1 MFRKIGV
8 VLTALSCMT
17 IGVVAVSLEAASAAT
32 GAPVTIEGNTGV
44 TFTNN
49 FNPFDTSSFAEQLS
63 VRSLVNEPLFEFD
76 VLKSNTQYPW
86 LATKYSF
93 ANGGKTITFDL
104 RKNVEWS
111 NGTPFTSAD
120 VAYTFDLL
128 NKVPATNNYGAPTM
142 ASPATTPNKYTVVLH
157 YSAPEYLN
165 INTIAGAVL
174 IVSKAQ
180 YSKISNPATAV
191 VKTPIGTGPYVLKS
205 YSPQVVKYVVNP
217 KYWGGKPA
225 APEVNV
231 AYYATNTA
239 AATALADGQLTW
251 AGNDIANV
259 DSIFVNKDPKTNHT
273 DFAPGSTVTL
283 WFNTTGTGPLSD
295 PAVRQAISYGIDR
308 TALSVEGESGYEKPA
323 TSSSGL
329 ILPNQSAYMEPS
341 LANDLPATSD
351 AAKVASILTAD
362 GYAKDS
368 NGFYAKNGTE
378 IKFALE
384 DPTAYSD
391 YYADIQ
397 LISNELI
404 AEGIDATVDG
414 VATSQWYT
422 DLGDGNF
429 QAIIHWGNGGVS
441 PYVQYDNWLDY
452 TTSAPIG
459 TSANGDYGR
468 YDNPAAQTALAALA
482 STNPAD
488 SSALKS
494 AVDSL
499 ENLVSTQVP
508 VAPLLYGADWDEY
521 STANYTGFVTQANQY
536 MDPSPGDPQ
545 LPIILMHLKKA

>member
-1 MFRKIGV
+1 
-8 VLTALSCMT
+8 MT
-17 IGVVAVSLEAASAAT
+17 IGVVAVSLGAASAAT

-44 TFTNN
+44 TFTDN

-104 RKNVEWS
+104 RKNVTWS
-111 NGTPFTSAD
+111 NGAPFTSAD

-180 YSKISNPATAV
+180 YSKISSPATAV

-205 YSPQVVKYVVNP
+205 YSPQDVKYVVNP

-295 PAVRQAISYGIDR
+295 PAVRQAISYGLDR
-308 TALSVEGESGYEKPA
+308 TALSVEGESGYEQPA
-323 TSSSGL
+323 TSSSAL
-329 ILPNQSAYMEPS
+329 ILPNQSSYMEPS
-341 LANDLPATSD
+341 LANDIPATSD
-351 AAKVASILTAD
+351 PTKVASILTAD

-378 IKFALE
+378 IKFAIE

-397 LISNELI
+397 LASNELQ

-429 QAIIHWGNGGVS
+429 QALIHWGNGGVS

-452 TTSAPIG
+452 STSAPIG

-468 YDNPAAQTALAALA
+468 YDNPAAQSALATLA

-488 SSALKS
+488 ASALKA

-521 STANYTGFVTQANQY
+521 STAHYTGFVTQANQY

>member
-17 IGVVAVSLEAASAAT
+17 IGVVAVSLGAASAST

-44 TFTNN
+44 TFTDN

-63 VRSLVNEPLFEFD
+63 VRSLVNEPLIEFD

-104 RKNVEWS
+104 RKGVTWS
-111 NGTPFTSAD
+111 NGAPFTSAD

-128 NKVPATNNYGAPTM
+128 NKVPATNNWGAPTM

-165 INTIAGAVL
+165 INTIAGSVL

-180 YSKISNPATAV
+180 YSKVSSPATAV
-191 VKTPIGTGPYVLKS
+191 VKTPIGTGPYMLKS
-205 YSPQVVKYVVNP
+205 YSPQDVKYVVNP

-225 APEVNV
+225 APEVDV

-308 TALSVEGESGYEKPA
+308 SALSTEGESGYEKPA
-323 TSSSGL
+323 TSSSAL
-329 ILPNQSAYMEPS
+329 ILPNQSSYMESS

-351 AAKVASILTAD
+351 PTKVASILTAD
-362 GYAKDS
+362 GYAKDA

-422 DLGDGNF
+422 DLGDGTF
-429 QAIIHWGNGGVS
+429 QSLIHWGNGGVS

-452 TTSAPIG
+452 TTSAAIG

-468 YDNPAAQTALAALA
+468 YNNPAAQTALSTLA

-494 AVDSL
+494 AVDGL
-499 ENLVSTQVP
+499 ETLVSTQVP

-521 STANYTGFVTQANQY
+521 STAHYTGFVTQANQY

>member
-17 IGVVAVSLEAASAAT
+17 IGVVAVSLGAASAAT

-44 TFTNN
+44 TFTDN

-104 RKNVEWS
+104 RKNVKWS
-111 NGTPFTSAD
+111 NGAPFTSAD

-128 NKVPATNNYGAPTM
+128 NKVPATNNWGAPTM

-157 YSAPEYLN
+157 YSAPQYLN
-165 INTIAGAVL
+165 INTIAGSVL
-174 IVSKAQ
+174 IESKAQ
-180 YSKISNPATAV
+180 YSKISSPATAV

-205 YSPQVVKYVVNP
+205 YSAQDVKYVVNP

-308 TALSVEGESGYEKPA
+308 TALSVEGESGYEQPA
-323 TSSSGL
+323 TSSSAL
-329 ILPNQSAYMEPS
+329 ILPNQASYMQSS

-351 AAKVASILTAD
+351 PTKVASILTAD

-422 DLGDGNF
+422 DLGDGTF
-429 QAIIHWGNGGVS
+429 QALIHWGNGGVS

-452 TTSAPIG
+452 TTSAAIG

-468 YDNPAAQTALAALA
+468 YNNPAAQTALAALA

-488 SSALKS
+488 ASALKT

-499 ENLVSTQVP
+499 ETLVSTQVP

>member
-1 MFRKIGV
+1 
-8 VLTALSCMT
+8 MT
-17 IGVVAVSLEAASAAT
+17 IGVVAISLGAASAAT

-86 LATKYSF
+86 LATKYTF

-104 RKNVEWS
+104 RKNVTWS
-111 NGTPFTSAD
+111 NGAPFTSAD

-351 AAKVASILTAD
+351 PTKVASILTAD
-362 GYAKDS
+362 GYAKDA

-397 LISNELI
+397 LISNELM

-429 QAIIHWGNGGVS
+429 QSIIHWGNGGVS

>member
-1 MFRKIGV
+1 
-8 VLTALSCMT
+8 MT
-17 IGVVAVSLEAASAAT
+17 IGVVAVSLGAASAAT

-44 TFTNN
+44 TFTDN

-86 LATKYSF
+86 LATKYTF

-104 RKNVEWS
+104 RKNVTWS
-111 NGTPFTSAD
+111 NGAPFTSAD

-157 YSAPEYLN
+157 YSAPQYLN
-165 INTIAGAVL
+165 INTIAGSVL

-180 YSKISNPATAV
+180 YSKVSSPATAV

-205 YSPQVVKYVVNP
+205 YSPQDVKYVVNP

-295 PAVRQAISYGIDR
+295 PAVRQAISYGLDR
-308 TALSVEGESGYEKPA
+308 TALSVEGESGYEQPA
-323 TSSSGL
+323 TSSSAL
-329 ILPNQSAYMEPS
+329 ILPNQSSYMEPS

-351 AAKVASILTAD
+351 PTKVASILTAD

-378 IKFALE
+378 IKFAIE

-397 LISNELI
+397 LASNELI

-429 QAIIHWGNGGVS
+429 QALIHWGNGGVS

-468 YDNPAAQTALAALA
+468 YDNPSAQSALATLA

-488 SSALKS
+488 ASALKA
-494 AVDSL
+494 AVDTL

-521 STANYTGFVTQANQY
+521 STAHYTGFVTQANQY

>member
-1 MFRKIGV
+1 MFRKLGV
-8 VLTALSCMT
+8 VLTALSCLT
-17 IGVVAVSLEAASAAT
+17 IGMVAASVGAASAASN
-32 GAPVTIEGNTGV
+32 PVITIEGNTGV

-49 FNPFDTSSFAEQLS
+49 FNPFDTSSFAEQMS

-76 VLKSNTQYPW
+76 TLKANTQYPW
-86 LATKYSF
+86 LATSYSF
-93 ANGGKTITFDL
+93 ANGGKTLTFDL
-104 RKNVEWS
+104 RKNVKWS
-111 NGTPFTSAD
+111 NGKPFTSAD
-120 VAYTFDLL
+120 VAYTFNLL
-128 NKVPATNNYGAPTM
+128 NRVPATNNYGAPTM
-142 ASPATTPNKYTVVLH
+142 SSPATTPNKYTVVLH
-157 YSAPEYLN
+157 YSSPEYLN
-165 INTIAGAVL
+165 INTIAGSVL
-174 IVSKAQ
+174 IVSASQ
-180 YSKISNPATAV
+180 WSKIKSPATAV
-191 VKTPIGTGPYVLKS
+191 VTKPIGTGPYVLKS
-205 YSPQVVKYVVNP
+205 YSPQVVKYVVN
-217 KYWGGKPA
+217 KTYWGGKPA

-231 AYYATNTA
+231 AAYSTNTA

-283 WFNTTGTGPLSD
+283 EFNTTGTGPLSD
-295 PAVRQAISYGIDR
+295 PAVREAISYGVDR
-308 TALSVEGESGYEKPA
+308 TALSVEGESGYEQPA
-323 TSSSGL
+323 TSTSGL
-329 ILPNQSAYMEPS
+329 ILPNQASYLQSSMKG
-341 LANDLPATSD
+341 DLPATQD
-351 AAKVASILTAD
+351 PTKVASILTAD
-362 GYAKDS
+362 GYTKDAA
-368 NGFYAKNGTE
+368 GFYSKNGQQIT
-378 IKFALE
+378 FALE

-397 LISNELI
+397 LMSTELQ

-429 QAIIHWGNGGVS
+429 QAIEHWGNGGVS

-452 TTSAPIG
+452 TQSAPIG

-482 STNPAD
+482 STNPSD
-488 SSALKS
+488 KSALNA

-499 ENLVSTQVP
+499 ENIVSTQVP

-521 STANYTGFVTQANQY
+521 STANYTGFVTAQNPY

-545 LPIILMHLKKA
+545 LPIILMRLKKV

>member
-17 IGVVAVSLEAASAAT
+17 IGVVAVSLGAASAAT

-44 TFTNN
+44 TFTDN

-104 RKNVEWS
+104 RKNVKWS
-111 NGTPFTSAD
+111 NGAPFTSAD

-128 NKVPATNNYGAPTM
+128 NKVPATNNYGAPSM

-165 INTIAGAVL
+165 INIIAGSVL

-180 YSKISNPATAV
+180 YSKVSSPATAV
-191 VKTPIGTGPYVLKS
+191 VKTPIGTGPYMLKS
-205 YSPQVVKYVVNP
+205 YSSQDVKYVVNP

-295 PAVRQAISYGIDR
+295 PAVRQAISYGLDR
-308 TALSVEGESGYEKPA
+308 TALSVEGESGYEQPA
-323 TSSSGL
+323 TSSSAL
-329 ILPNQSAYMEPS
+329 ILPNQSSYMESS
-341 LANDLPATSD
+341 LANDLPSTSD
-351 AAKVASILTAD
+351 PTKVASILTAD
-362 GYAKDS
+362 GYTKDS
-368 NGFYAKNGTE
+368 SGFYAKNGTE
-378 IKFALE
+378 IKFAIE

-397 LISNELI
+397 LASNELQ

-429 QAIIHWGNGGVS
+429 QALIHWGNGGVS

-468 YDNPAAQTALAALA
+468 YDNPAAQSALATLA

-488 SSALKS
+488 ASALKS

-499 ENLVSTQVP
+499 ETLVSTQVP